1 MEKQISQVKEFQL
14 AFGQGIEESNFIIE
28 SSRAVLRQNIL
39 QEEVNE
45 LWDASIQGDIVEVAD
60 AIIDCMYI
68 LLGTAHEFGIADRL
82 VACFNEVHRSNMSKL
97 DVNGKPVYRADGKVI
112 KGEFYSKPDLASI
125 ILP

>member
-1 MEKQISQVKEFQL
+1 M
-14 AFGQGIEESNFIIE
+14 
-28 SSRAVLRQNIL
+28 
-39 QEEVNE
+39 
-45 LWDASIQGDIVEVAD
+45 AD
-60 AIIDCMYI
+60 AIVDCMYI

>member
-60 AIIDCMYI
+60 AIVDCMYI

>member
-14 AFGQGIEESNFIIE
+14 AFGQGVEESNFIIE

-82 VACFNEVHRSNMSKL
+82 VACFDEVHRSNMSKL

>member
-14 AFGQGIEESNFIIE
+14 AFGQGVEESNFIIE

>member
-14 AFGQGIEESNFIIE
+14 AFGQGVEENNFIIE

>member
-1 MEKQISQVKEFQL
+1 MKKQINQVKEFQL
-14 AFGQGIEESNFIIE
+14 AFGQGVEESNCIIE
-28 SSRAVLRQNIL
+28 PTRAVLRQNIL

-60 AIIDCMYI
+60 AIVDCMYI

-82 VACFNEVHRSNMSKL
+82 AACFDEVHRSNMSKL

>member
-14 AFGQGIEESNFIIE
+14 AFGQGVEESNFIIE

-60 AIIDCMYI
+60 AIVDCMYI